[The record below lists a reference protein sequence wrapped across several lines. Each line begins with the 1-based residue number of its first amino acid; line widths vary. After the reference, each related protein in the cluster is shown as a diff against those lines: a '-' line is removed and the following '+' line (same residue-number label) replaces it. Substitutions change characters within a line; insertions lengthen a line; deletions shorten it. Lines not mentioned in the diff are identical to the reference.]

1 MGLYKTTPPL
11 SDRMGTLWTLSTIRG
26 AAVIEF
32 GCMGHM
38 AYGRTFLHR
47 MGAYGAGLFSTH
59 LKETDIALGDVTR
72 LHEAVRQVI
81 EEERVKTIFLLPS
94 SVPEIIGIDLLAI
107 AMELS
112 VEYPGIRFIPFETGG
127 VEQTLL
133 VLADAFSRDGQKT
146 KKPSYSIIG
155 SCADMFR
162 FQADAE
168 ELKRIMDG
176 AFQMECLCMMTS
188 DTDVTGLE
196 QLGQGHVNLVIRR
209 EGVAAAKFL
218 EQRYGT
224 PYLFARPYGIAG
236 TRTWIEQVGKMAEV
250 EPNDDFVLDQTE
262 RMKARIGPMEVFMR
276 RFWQGHSEECR
287 LIAVGH
293 PDVVGG
299 ITTYGKEQFGFR
311 ECQCYYEYQDMK
323 GERLMELAAAVK
335 THGVLM
341 GSEELLQL
349 AGKGKELQIANP
361 DSSWRHAYEPPFV
374 GYRGAVHLGAMWVNE
389 MMKK

>member
-11 SDRMGTLWTLSTIRG
+11 SDRMGALWTLSTIRG

-47 MGAYGAGLFSTH
+47 MGADGAGLFSTH

-81 EEERVKTIFLLPS
+81 EEERIKTIFLIPS
-94 SVPEIIGIDLLAI
+94 SVPEIIGIDLPAI
-107 AMELS
+107 AIELS
-112 VEYPGIRFIPFETGG
+112 AKYQGIRFIPFETGG
-127 VEQTLL
+127 IEKTLL
-133 VLADAFSRDGQKT
+133 VLVEAFSRDGQRT
-146 KKPSYSIIG
+146 KRPSYNNIG

-168 ELKRIMDG
+168 ELRRIMDG
-176 AFQMECLCMMTS
+176 AFQMKCLCTLTS
-188 DTDVTGLE
+188 DTDDNKLE
-196 QLGQGHVNLVIRR
+196 RLGESHVNLVVRR
-209 EGVAAAKFL
+209 EGAAAAKYL
-218 EQRYGT
+218 EQRFGT
-224 PYLFARPYGIAG
+224 PYLLARPYGIEG
-236 TRTWIEQVGKMAEV
+236 TRNWIEKVGKLTEV
-250 EPNDDFVLDQTE
+250 EPNDAFVVDQTE
-262 RMKARIGPMEVFMR
+262 RMRAQIDPMEVFLR
-276 RFWQGHSEECR
+276 RFWQGHGEECR
-287 LIAVGH
+287 LIVIGH
-293 PDVVGG
+293 PDVVSG

-311 ECQCYYEYQDMK
+311 ECQCYGEDPDMK
-323 GERLMELAAAVK
+323 DERLMELAAAGR
-335 THGVLM
+335 TRGVLM
-341 GSEELLQL
+341 GSEELLRL

-374 GYRGAVHLGAMWVNE
+374 GFRGAVHLGAMWVNE